1 MSLSVLLGELGDLL
15 RQGKD
20 RIGKIRGLG
29 EAERFRNAELFL
41 LLDRMDGQLGE
52 FEKKLT
58 SAFGSGLADYEA
70 VKFLNNMLQLEYRG
84 IIDYNLYASAFADR
98 DIREKFRKFGAV
110 EIEHARMIIALI
122 RKMGGTPHPGSGS
135 VRRQR
140 KVTIK
145 ELSEEHLAVET
156 EAIALCERGMN
167 TFSRPDLKWA
177 LGTIRLDEIEHSREL
192 SKIYEKYKLTTEQ
205 VGINRKYV
213 PPKEI
218 DFDGDEPWT
227 G

>member
-122 RKMGGTPHPGSGS
+122 RKMGGTPGRSASTRSSPRGSFRRSTRSTSLRPSRSGS
-135 VRRQR
+135 TGSTSRRRRSISTATSRGPDRSHSAGSIPPERRQPR
-140 KVTIK
+140 
-145 ELSEEHLAVET
+145 
-156 EAIALCERGMN
+156 
-167 TFSRPDLKWA
+167 
-177 LGTIRLDEIEHSREL
+177 
-192 SKIYEKYKLTTEQ
+192 
-205 VGINRKYV
+205 
-213 PPKEI
+213 
-218 DFDGDEPWT
+218 
-227 G
+227 

>member
-41 LLDRMDGQLGE
+41 LLDR
-52 FEKKLT
+52 
-58 SAFGSGLADYEA
+58 
-70 VKFLNNMLQLEYRG
+70 
-84 IIDYNLYASAFADR
+84 
-98 DIREKFRKFGAV
+98 
-110 EIEHARMIIALI
+110 
-122 RKMGGTPHPGSGS
+122 
-135 VRRQR
+135 
-140 KVTIK
+140 
-145 ELSEEHLAVET
+145 
-156 EAIALCERGMN
+156 
-167 TFSRPDLKWA
+167 
-177 LGTIRLDEIEHSREL
+177 
-192 SKIYEKYKLTTEQ
+192 
-205 VGINRKYV
+205 